1 MPYEAD
7 FFCDYKGLKKATRAR
22 LIIMLKEYWW
32 LFLLIYIAM
41 PGKLI
46 IFGIMKNNASDIF
59 AGASASI
66 FLIVVYAFVID
77 FSVRRQVKTNKAL
90 GNLNVHYTFNEED
103 FEWTS
108 PKVSARSNYSAIY
121 RIVEDKNFFFLK
133 PSARQMMIVPKENC
147 SSELIA
153 FLENQKTEINC
164 NKNKTL

>member
-7 FFCDYKGLKKATRAR
+7 FLCDYKGLKKATRAR
-22 LIIMLKEYWW
+22 LITMLKEYWW

-46 IFGIMKNNASDIF
+46 ISGIMKNNASDIF
-59 AGASASI
+59 AGASAPI
-66 FLIVVYAFVID
+66 FLIVIYAFVID

-121 RIVEDKNFFFLK
+121 RIV
-133 PSARQMMIVPKENC
+133 
-147 SSELIA
+147 
-153 FLENQKTEINC
+153 
-164 NKNKTL
+164 